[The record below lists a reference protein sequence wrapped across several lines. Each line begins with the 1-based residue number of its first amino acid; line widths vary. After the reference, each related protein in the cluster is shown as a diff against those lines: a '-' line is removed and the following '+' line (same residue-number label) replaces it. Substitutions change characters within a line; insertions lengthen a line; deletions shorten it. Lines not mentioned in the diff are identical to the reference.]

1 MTCELFVERNR
12 VQFSMEFLTD
22 IHSPNKAV
30 RRSALRNVL
39 KEFEAKD
46 APQSLESDSLL
57 LNLPYDD
64 EYDTCRELS
73 YRIVGS

>member
-1 MTCELFVERNR
+1 
-12 VQFSMEFLTD
+12 MESLPD

-30 RRSALRNVL
+30 RRNALRNVL
-39 KEFEAKD
+39 KELEAKD
-46 APQSLESDSLL
+46 TPQSLESDSLL
-57 LNLPYDD
+57 PNLPYND